1 MYTNIFILVTTV
13 LTMFS
18 VTTAHAEEEPALI
31 VIAAD
36 QSESMFDSNHVDIQ
50 REALITA
57 FANYVVDC
65 NNLEVRYIAWG
76 GTVAPP
82 VTAKLTNQEAVIA
95 YANALWPVTHAMLK
109 TTDHSL
115 GVTAA
120 VDQLVASK
128 AKHKV
133 LVFTTDGVS
142 NEPRNWGLG
151 SQIPSDVTVF
161 TISLGTTEVSNFVM
175 KNIQPSARGE
185 HFHADNA
192 EELTTQLEEAL
203 KAAKTELCLS

>member
-1 MYTNIFILVTTV
+1 MHQFIILTVAV

-18 VTTAHAEEEPALI
+18 VTITHAKEEPALI

-36 QSESMFDSNHVDIQ
+36 QSESMFDSKHVEIQ

-76 GTVAPP
+76 GSVAPP
-82 VTAKLTNQEAVIA
+82 VTAKLINQEAVID
-95 YANALWPVTHAMLK
+95 YANSLWPVTHAMLK

-115 GVTAA
+115 GVAAA
-120 VDQLVASK
+120 VDQLEASK

-151 SQIPSDVTVF
+151 SQIPRDVTVF
-161 TISLGTTEVSNFVM
+161 TISLGTTEVSNFVV
-175 KNIQPSARGE
+175 KNIQPSTGGE

-192 EELTTQLEEAL
+192 DELASQLEEAF
-203 KAAKTELCLS
+203 KAAKAELCLS